1 MKTSPEGCLSAPTS
15 SIRTW
20 CAAVLLAA
28 ATGLGANPAAIAS
41 QPTAPGSTSRP
52 ITLESPLQDTGI
64 EGWKPD
70 PTPVDD
76 RREIR
81 SNVLGCRLL
90 LPSGSQA
97 THTSLGDGS
106 VLRILDA
113 EEQPPKW
120 AVTIR
125 ILKQP
130 PPENGTFG
138 STATP
143 TPETLLAAFVADSE
157 RVNPEMTF
165 VQQTLEGTVAELPA
179 SITTAEY
186 PHSSGRVA
194 RYDWYFVQ
202 TGPNRF
208 LQIECLG
215 DKNRWSGP
223 VFDSMLES
231 LTISD
236 EFEIAGQSLVKQER
250 GADILR
256 RVDEAALRTLLK
268 RMPEEV
274 WYRMHAFDAEGRDI
288 EFGYA
293 GVSVHETGPEGIGD
307 LTPKS
312 RTGRDTGLLVRIRM
326 RQIPRTKRGP
336 VVDIDH
342 RAWLSWD
349 REEETWT
356 MLLTARQKNVKETVS
371 ESITGFRPRP
381 TTKNPRRWIEVLE
394 QSRNTFDRQ
403 IVRLDVP
410 MELTLYLS
418 EAERLL
424 LPTLLDIIDAPA
436 CEFGLYAWNDDRQS
450 ITRRLENWSVD
461 QDGRWVLKSRAFE
474 DARQAVHEL
483 GPDGIVDVRVAPTDA
498 AAGGIRW
505 TRMDPEKIREMY
517 TRKGIQLDD

>member
-1 MKTSPEGCLSAPTS
+1 MSL
-15 SIRTW
+15 IRTW
-20 CAAVLLAA
+20 CIW
-28 ATGLGANPAAIAS
+28 ATLGATAGLGSIEASAASGPAIPGPAMRQDSSPITPKNPA
-41 QPTAPGSTSRP
+41 
-52 ITLESPLQDTGI
+52 QDSVI
-64 EGWKPD
+64 EGWAPESAALAE
-70 PTPVDD
+70 D
-76 RREIR
+76 RKEIR
-81 SNVLGCRLL
+81 SHVLGCRLL
-90 LPSGSQA
+90 LPSGSRA

-113 EEQPPKW
+113 EEQPPRW
-120 AVTIR
+120 ATTIR

-130 PPENGTFG
+130 PLKTGEFGT
-138 STATP
+138 STTP
-143 TPETLLAAFVADSE
+143 TPETLLAAFIADSN

-165 VQQTLEGTVAELPA
+165 VSQVLNSTVAELPA
-179 SITTAEY
+179 SLATAEY

-215 DKNRWSGP
+215 DKDRWSGP

-236 EFEIAGQSLVKQER
+236 EFEIADQAMVKQER

-256 RVDEAALRTLLK
+256 GVDETALRTLLE
-268 RMPEEV
+268 RMPEEI

-293 GVSVHETGPEGIGD
+293 GVSVHETGQEGIRD

-312 RTGRDTGLLVRIRM
+312 RSGSDTGLLVRIRM
-326 RQIPRTKRGP
+326 RQIPRTKNGP

-381 TTKNPRRWIEVLE
+381 TAAKPRRWLEVLE

-424 LPTLLDIIDAPA
+424 LPTLLDVIDAPA
-436 CEFGLYAWNDDRQS
+436 CEFGIYAWNDDRKS
-450 ITRRLENWSVD
+450 ITRRLEEWSVD
-461 QDGRWVLKSRAFE
+461 EKGRWKLQSRAFE
-474 DARQAVHEL
+474 DARQAVHEV

-505 TRMDPEKIREMY
+505 TRMDPKKIREMY
-517 TRKGIQLDD
+517 ARKGIQLDD

>member
-1 MKTSPEGCLSAPTS
+1 MSSPQGCPAAPRST
-15 SIRTW
+15 IRSW
-20 CAAVLLAA
+20 CIWLTLGPL
-28 ATGLGANPAAIAS
+28 TGLGMIAPAAAGPLTGPQDS
-41 QPTAPGSTSRP
+41 GP
-52 ITLESPLQDTGI
+52 ITAKNPVQDTRI
-64 EGWKPD
+64 EGWASE
-70 PTPVDD
+70 DD
-76 RREIR
+76 APQEDRKEIR

-90 LPSGSQA
+90 LPKESRA

-106 VLRILDA
+106 VLRILDS
-113 EEQPPKW
+113 EEQPPRW
-120 AVTIR
+120 ATTIR

-130 PPENGTFG
+130 PPQNGTFG
-138 STATP
+138 ATTTP
-143 TPETLLAAFVADSE
+143 TPATLLAAFVADSK

-165 VQQTLEGTVAELPA
+165 VKEVPDSTVAGLPA
-179 SITTAEY
+179 SLATAESL
-186 PHSSGRVA
+186 HSSGRVA

-215 DKNRWSGP
+215 DKARWSGP

-236 EFEIAGQSLVKQER
+236 QFELADQAMVKQEQ

-256 RVDEAALRTLLK
+256 RVDEATLRSLLA
-268 RMPEEV
+268 RMPEEI

-293 GVSVHETGPEGIGD
+293 GVSLHETGPEGIGD
-307 LTPKS
+307 LVPKS
-312 RTGRDTGLLVRIRM
+312 REGSDTGLLVRIRM
-326 RQIPRTKRGP
+326 RQIPKTKNGP

-381 TTKNPRRWIEVLE
+381 TTKSPRRWLEVLE

-410 MELTLYLS
+410 MDLTLYLS

-424 LPTLLDIIDAPA
+424 LPTLLDIVDAPA
-436 CEFGLYAWNDDRQS
+436 CEFGIYAWNDERQS
-450 ITRRLENWSVD
+450 ITRRLERWSAGK
-461 QDGRWVLKSRAFE
+461 DGRWTLRSRAFE
-474 DARQAVHEL
+474 DAREAIHEV
-483 GPDGIVDVRVAPTDA
+483 GPDGVVDVRVAPTDA

-517 TRKGIQLDD
+517 ARKGIRLDD

>member
-1 MKTSPEGCLSAPTS
+1 MTSLQGCLSAPMP
-15 SIRTW
+15 SIRAW
-20 CAAVLLAA
+20 CVAAMLGS
-28 ATGLGANPAAIAS
+28 ATGLGASGVTTASTLAAPQNQS
-41 QPTAPGSTSRP
+41 P
-52 ITLESPLQDTGI
+52 ITDKKPAQDTSI
-64 EGWKPD
+64 EGW
-70 PTPVDD
+70 TPKSTTQADD
-76 RREIR
+76 RKEIR
-81 SNVLGCRLL
+81 SIVLGCRLL

-106 VLRILDA
+106 VLQILDA

-120 AVTIR
+120 ATTIR

-130 PPENGTFG
+130 PPKEGDFG
-138 STATP
+138 ATTIP
-143 TPETLLAAFVADSE
+143 TPETLLAAFIADSK
-157 RVNPEMTF
+157 RINPDMTF
-165 VQQTLEGTVAELPA
+165 VKQVLESTVAELPA
-179 SITTAEY
+179 ALATAEVL
-186 PHSSGRVA
+186 HSSGRVA

-215 DKNRWSGP
+215 DKDRWSGP

-236 EFEIAGQSLVKQER
+236 EFEIADQAQVKQER

-256 RVDEAALRTLLK
+256 RVDQTALRTLLK

-293 GVSVHETGPEGIGD
+293 GVSVYETGPEGIRD

-312 RTGRDTGLLVRIRM
+312 REGRDTGLLVRIRM
-326 RQIPRTKRGP
+326 RQIPRTKNGP

-381 TTKNPRRWIEVLE
+381 TPKNPRRWLEVLE

-410 MELTLYLS
+410 MDLTLYLS

-424 LPTLLDIIDAPA
+424 LPTLLQIIDAPA
-436 CEFGLYAWNDDRQS
+436 CEFGIYSWNDDRKS
-450 ITRRLENWSVD
+450 ITRRLERWSVD
-461 QDGRWVLKSRAFE
+461 EGGRWTLQSRAFE
-474 DARQAVHEL
+474 DARQAVHEV

-517 TRKGIQLDD
+517 ARKGIQLDD